1 MLGGSW
7 IAMYMP
13 AILATAELACQAQMD
28 GGQWV
33 SLTAAQAEDL
43 EAIMAQII
51 PSDDSP
57 GAREAG
63 VVRFADLALDSF
75 LARMKPA
82 VIEGLTD
89 INVRLSSAGNSV
101 RFSELNNEDQISQM
115 HQIDRTPFFGAVQ
128 FMTIAGFLSHPK
140 HGGNRSEVGWEHIG
154 FNDQHAWQPPFGYY
168 DRPYHDGS
176 YQEGGDD
183 E

>member
-57 GAREAG
+57 GATEAG

-75 LARMKPA
+75 LARMKPV
-82 VIEGLTD
+82 VIEGLAD
-89 INVRLSSAGNSV
+89 INGRLSGTGNPV
-101 RFSELNNEDQISQM
+101 GFSNLDTADQIAQM
-115 HQIDRTPFFGAVQ
+115 HLIDRTPFFAAVQ

-140 HGGNRSEVGWEHIG
+140 HGGNQSEIGWQHIG

-168 DRPYHDGS
+168 DRPYHDGP